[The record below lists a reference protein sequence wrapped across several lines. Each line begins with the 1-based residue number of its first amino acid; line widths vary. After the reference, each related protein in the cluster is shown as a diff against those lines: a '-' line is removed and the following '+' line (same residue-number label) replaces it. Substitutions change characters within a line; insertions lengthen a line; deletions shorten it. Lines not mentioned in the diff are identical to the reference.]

1 MKIRLDYNSEEGTV
15 SNLEVSTNGVDYDKI
30 PIDEVSLQEDIVNA
44 IQNYLDDLAYNNWL
58 EI

>member
-30 PIDEVSLQEDIVNA
+30 PIDEVSLQEDIVDA

-58 EI
+58 

>member
-30 PIDEVSLQEDIVNA
+30 PIDEVSLQENIVDA

-58 EI
+58 

>member
-1 MKIRLDYNSEEGTV
+1 MKIRLNYNSEEGTV

-30 PIDEVSLQEDIVNA
+30 PIDEVSLQENIVDA

-58 EI
+58 

>member
-30 PIDEVSLQEDIVNA
+30 PTDGISLQENIVDA
-44 IQNYLDDLAYNNWL
+44 IQNYLDNLAYNNWL
-58 EI
+58 

>member
-30 PIDEVSLQEDIVNA
+30 PIDEISLQENIVDT
-44 IQNYLDDLAYNNWL
+44 IQNYLDNLAYNNWL
-58 EI
+58 

>member
-15 SNLEVSTNGVDYDKI
+15 SNLEVSTNGVDYNKI
-30 PIDEVSLQEDIVNA
+30 PIDEVSLQEDIVDA
-44 IQNYLDDLAYNNWL
+44 IQNYLNVLAYNNWL

>member
-30 PIDEVSLQEDIVNA
+30 PIDEISLQEDIADA

-58 EI
+58 

>member
-30 PIDEVSLQEDIVNA
+30 PIDEVSLQEDIVDV
-44 IQNYLDDLAYNNWL
+44 IQNYLDNLAYNNWL
-58 EI
+58 